1 MGTLLRRSFIH
12 WAAGKGIK
20 YSKGFTGVPYL
31 STGVTES
38 GWANTCVRVCVCAF
52 TEPPRE
58 EDYLQNKTFIFIMYP
73 RRPLFQQ
80 PSLLLIFQWKLFEGR
95 NSFPKYSSAKLVSG
109 MYDRRGLMW
118 SCTAMIADLFFEL
131 SFVMFDGYLY
141 IQYIKMNRRTLY

>member
-38 GWANTCVRVCVCAF
+38 GWANMCVRVCVCAL

-95 NSFPKYSSAKLVSG
+95 KQFPKVFLRETCVRYVRWARINVI
-109 MYDRRGLMW
+109 MREDDRW
-118 SCTAMIADLFFEL
+118 SIFHAMIN
-131 SFVMFDGYLY
+131 VR
-141 IQYIKMNRRTLY
+141 IKYNLHDRKYVCVFKY